1 MAGGIG
7 YKSNSK
13 QKNFVKTNSSSEVL
27 KNFQPSHPS
36 PKKSEAGVLSPGQS
50 IEFNKE
56 KKQKSWNQEFLSN
69 TLESEQKLIIQRQDK
84 DLQQAIEEIRL
95 EIKKLVIE
103 LDQDLDKEVSNVAL
117 TNLPENNQ
125 YQLSFLERVR
135 VLISNFRRNVSE
147 SQIWL
152 NSFNQKRN
160 KKNAFWGKARNK
172 KSGGQQYLY
181 SGEHSASRSAN

>member
-13 QKNFVKTNSSSEVL
+13 QKNFANTNSSSEVL
-27 KNFQPSHPS
+27 KDSQPNTPS
-36 PKKSEAGVLSPGQS
+36 PKKPEFGILNPGQS
-50 IEFNKE
+50 VEFNQE
-56 KKQKSWNQEFLSN
+56 KKQKNWNQEFLNN

-84 DLQQAIEEIRL
+84 DLKDAIEEIRL
-95 EIKKLVIE
+95 EIKKLIIE
-103 LDQDLDKEVSNVAL
+103 LDQDLDKEINNVVL
-117 TNLPENNQ
+117 TNIPDNNQ
-125 YQLSFLERVR
+125 YQLSFLERVKNM
-135 VLISNFRRNVSE
+135 ISNFRRNISE

-160 KKNAFWGKARNK
+160 KRNSFWGKAHNK
-172 KSGGQQYLY
+172 KNGGQQYLY